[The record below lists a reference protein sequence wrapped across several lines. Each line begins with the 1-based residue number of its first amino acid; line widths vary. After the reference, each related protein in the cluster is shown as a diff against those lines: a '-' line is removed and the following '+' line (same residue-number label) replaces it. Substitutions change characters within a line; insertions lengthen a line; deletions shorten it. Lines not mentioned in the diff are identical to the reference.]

1 MIRIVGAGMVG
12 ASLATAMAKQGHS
25 VCLYEKST
33 WAPSGESDARVSALN
48 QNSLDWL
55 ESIGI
60 RPAVHPFK
68 RMHVFAE
75 RASSDLVWED
85 PHSMGALVVNNAL
98 QGAAIESA
106 KAAGVQLEYGR
117 SLLWDDGL
125 WVDDVPVQS
134 DLCVAADGARSQ
146 LRAQVGLTLQPRDTG
161 QNATFLRVHMDPN
174 FADTTAQVFL
184 QTGPLAFLPVAEDQ
198 AVLVWSR
205 DLQAEPLPDSA
216 ERIAELAAS
225 AFEHRFGRFTALG
238 PATQVALYDG
248 HVSQYHKDGVVL
260 VGDAAH
266 QIHPL
271 AGQGVNLGLAD
282 AQALVAAISK
292 RGPGV
297 PALRQY
303 ARERY
308 WPNEATR
315 QGMRALQHAFGSP
328 FVPLAALSALVLR
341 TFSYSN
347 TLRRASHSIAS
358 GRYNQG

>member
-12 ASLATAMAKQGHS
+12 ASLATALAIKGHQ
-25 VCLYEKST
+25 VCLYEKAP
-33 WAPSGESDARVSALN
+33 WAPSGDDDARVSALN

-55 ESIGI
+55 ESLGI
-60 RPAVHPFK
+60 RPALHPFK
-68 RMHVFAE
+68 RMQVFAE
-75 RASSDLVWED
+75 RASADLVWED
-85 PHSMGALVVNNAL
+85 PDSMGALVVNNAL

-106 KAAGVQLEYGR
+106 QAAGVQLEYGR
-117 SLLWDDGL
+117 ALHWDEGL
-125 WVDDVPVQS
+125 WVDGAPVQS

-146 LRAQVGLTLQPRDTG
+146 LRAQAGLTLRPRDTG
-161 QNATFLRVHMDPN
+161 QNATFLRVRIDPE
-174 FADTTAQVFL
+174 FAHTTAQVFL
-184 QTGPLAFLPVAEDQ
+184 QTGPLAFLPITQDQ

-216 ERIAELAAS
+216 EMIAAWASS
-225 AFEHRFGRFTALG
+225 AFEYRFGRFTAIG

-248 HVSQYHKDGVVL
+248 HVSQYHQDGMVL

-282 AQALVAAISK
+282 AQALVAALCK

-297 PALRQY
+297 PALREY

-328 FVPLAALSALVLR
+328 FVPLTALTALVLR
-341 TFSYSN
+341 AFSYSN
-347 TLRRASHSIAS
+347 TLRRASHSLAS
-358 GRYNQG
+358 GRYNRR

>member
-12 ASLATAMAKQGHS
+12 ASLATAMAKQGHQ
-25 VCLYEKST
+25 VCLYEKAP
-33 WAPSGESDARVSALN
+33 WAPSGQGDARVSALN

-55 ESIGI
+55 ASIGI

-68 RMHVFAE
+68 RMQVFAE
-75 RASSDLVWED
+75 RASSDLVWEGAD
-85 PHSMGALVVNNAL
+85 SMGALVVNNAL

-106 KAAGVQLEYGR
+106 KTAGVQLEYGR
-117 SLLWDDGL
+117 SLRWDDGL
-125 WVDDVPVQS
+125 WVDDALVPS

-146 LRAQVGLTLQPRDTG
+146 LRAQVGLRLRPRDTG
-161 QNATFLRVHMDPN
+161 QNATFLRVRIDPT

-184 QTGPLAFLPVAEDQ
+184 QTGPLAFLPVTEDQ

-225 AFEHRFGRFTALG
+225 AFEYRFGRFTAMG

-248 HVSQYHKDGVVL
+248 HASQYYKDGVVL

-282 AQALVAAISK
+282 AQSLVAAIGT
-292 RGPGV
+292 RGPGE

-303 ARERY
+303 VRERY

-328 FVPLAALSALVLR
+328 FVPLTALTALVLR

-347 TLRRASHSIAS
+347 TLRRASHSVAS
-358 GRYNQG
+358 GRYNER

>member
-1 MIRIVGAGMVG
+1 M
-12 ASLATAMAKQGHS
+12 
-25 VCLYEKST
+25 
-33 WAPSGESDARVSALN
+33 
-48 QNSLDWL
+48 
-55 ESIGI
+55 
-60 RPAVHPFK
+60 
-68 RMHVFAE
+68 
-75 RASSDLVWED
+75 
-85 PHSMGALVVNNAL
+85 
-98 QGAAIESA
+98 
-106 KAAGVQLEYGR
+106 QLEYGR
-117 SLLWDDGL
+117 SLRWDDGL

-161 QNATFLRVHMDPN
+161 QNATFLRVRMDPN

-205 DLQAEPLPDSA
+205 DLQAEPLLDSA
-216 ERIAELAAS
+216 ERIVELAAS

-282 AQALVAAISK
+282 AQALVAAIGK
-292 RGPGV
+292 RGLGV

-315 QGMRALQHAFGSP
+315 QGMRALQHAFGSHCTAGGP
-328 FVPLAALSALVLR
+328 VSTGTTDFLLFEHIAPCVTLHRIGTVQPRLIGLLSKADNWHQRSLCIGGQIHARADPSGTESHFEIHARLCGQHDSEQWSLLSLCGRVPRWHDQTHRGPGSR
-341 TFSYSN
+341 GWPTDRIFSTAMLQS
-347 TLRRASHSIAS
+347 SEKF
-358 GRYNQG
+358 GRHGRGRLF